1 MTEPGLDVL
10 AQRLDRMERRLRRWR
25 LFGSLTLTVLAAGIA
40 LNLALLLGNPLRR
53 EIRAEDEETEDEGI
67 EESIRARAFFLVD
80 EDGTPRAAMT
90 FRADGTPA
98 LAFSDRNGKVIWK
111 AP

>member
-1 MTEPGLDVL
+1 MTEPSLDVL

-25 LFGSLTLTVLAAGIA
+25 IFGSLALTTLAAGVI
-40 LNLALLLGNPLRR
+40 LNLALLLGNPLQR
-53 EIRAEDEETEDEGI
+53 ETQAENEDTGEEEI